1 MPPHVIFDLDG
12 TLIDSAP
19 DIREVAN
26 AVLAAEGAA
35 PLSLAEARG
44 FVGGGAGI
52 FVERMAE
59 ARGLAPPRRPA
70 LLERFVALYE
80 GEGATRLTRTYSG
93 AREALA
99 ALAARGHAL
108 GVCTNKPEGPMRRVL
123 ADLDLAGPFA
133 ALVAGDTL
141 PVRKPDP
148 TPLRECAARLGG
160 GPALF
165 VGDSEVDFETARR
178 AGIPFAL
185 FTRGYRRDPLDEVP
199 PAMRFDD
206 FRRLPG
212 LVAELARAEKAGA
225 PAGARGP

>member
-26 AVLAAEGAA
+26 AVLAEEGAA
-35 PLSLAEARG
+35 PLTLAEARG

-52 FVERMAE
+52 FVERTAE
-59 ARGLAPPRRPA
+59 ARGLPPERRPA
-70 LLERFVALYE
+70 MLERFLELYE
-80 GEGATRLTRTYSG
+80 GQGATRLTRPYPG
-93 AREALA
+93 AVEALA
-99 ALAARGHAL
+99 TLGDRGHAL
-108 GVCTNKPEGPMRRVL
+108 GICTNKPDGPMRRVL

-148 TPLRECAARLGG
+148 APLRECVARLGG

-165 VGDSEVDFETARR
+165 VGDSEIDCETARR
-178 AGIPFAL
+178 AGIAFAL
-185 FTRGYRRDPLDEVP
+185 FTEGYRRDPLAEVP

-212 LVAELARAEKAGA
+212 IAAEVVARAEAAG
-225 PAGARGP
+225 GA